1 MNLQTYLS
9 ERRGRQAALATAIGA
24 YAPDVSRWANGSR
37 AIPFHYGAPIEVATE
52 GKVTRKDLFPDSWR
66 KHWPELADEK
76 PRSINET

>member
-37 AIPFHYGAPIEVATE
+37 AIPFHYGAPIEVATD
-52 GKVTRKDLFPDSWR
+52 GQVTRKDLFPDSWR
-66 KHWPELADEK
+66 RHWPELADDK
-76 PRSINET
+76 PASINET